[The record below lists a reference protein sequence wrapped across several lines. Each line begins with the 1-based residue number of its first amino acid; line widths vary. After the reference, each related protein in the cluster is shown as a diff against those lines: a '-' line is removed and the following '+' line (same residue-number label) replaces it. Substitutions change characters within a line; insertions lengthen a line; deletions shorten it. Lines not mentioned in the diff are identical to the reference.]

1 MTKHRLSALLIAT
14 SLTAALVAGCSS
26 SSSKSSGSGT
36 TQSTASSGASTTA
49 AGAQAAVF
57 PRSVKHAMGTAEIKA
72 RPKRVVVLD
81 SGELDDVTLL
91 GITPVGAVSPHLK
104 SEGGFPAYLKDKI
117 GGTVDVGPMTE
128 PNLELITSLKP
139 DLILTSK
146 VRHEKI
152 YAQLD
157 AIAPTVMA
165 ETTGF
170 PWKANLELYA
180 QALGKETEAKAAMT
194 QYEARAAKLG
204 EAIKAKNGGTM
215 PTVSVVR
222 FVAGP
227 TRLYQKS
234 SFSGVVLK
242 DVGLPRPAAEDV
254 DALMLEV
261 SAEQIGKADADLVF
275 VTTSDDPSK
284 TKETEVQGTAVW
296 KDLPAVKA
304 GHVVNVPDETW
315 MSGIGVQ
322 AADQMLV
329 DIAKATGVDAPK

>member
-1 MTKHRLSALLIAT
+1 MTTHRLSASLIAT
-14 SLTAALVAGCSS
+14 ALAATLLAGCGSS
-26 SSSKSSGSGT
+26 SSAGSGG
-36 TQSTASSGASTTA
+36 TQNTASHSA
-49 AGAQAAVF
+49 ADAPAAAF
-57 PRSVKHAMGTAEIKA
+57 PRSVKHAMGTAEIKSQ
-72 RPKRVVVLD
+72 PKRVVVLD

-104 SEGGFPAYLKDKI
+104 SEGGFPGYLKDKI

-128 PNLELITSLKP
+128 PNLELIASLKP

-152 YAQLD
+152 YAKLN

-170 PWKANLELYA
+170 PWKQNLALYA
-180 QALGKETEAKAAMT
+180 QALGKESEAKTALS

-204 EAIKAKNGGTM
+204 AAIKAKDDGKM

-242 DVGLPRPAAEDV
+242 DVGLPRPPAEDV
-254 DALMLEV
+254 DQLMLEV
-261 SAEQIGKADADLVF
+261 SAEQIGRADADLVF

-284 TKETEVQGTAVW
+284 TKESEVQGTSVW

-304 GHVVNVPDETW
+304 GRVFTVPDETW

-322 AADQMLV
+322 AADQMLQ
-329 DIAKATGVDAPK
+329 DIAKAAGVDAPQ

>member
-1 MTKHRLSALLIAT
+1 MNKHRLSAFLIAT
-14 SLTAALVAGCSS
+14 SLSAALVAGCSS
-26 SSSKSSGSGT
+26 SKGSSGSGT
-36 TQSTASSGASTTA
+36 TTTTQNTASVADA
-49 AGAQAAVF
+49 PAGSF
-57 PRSVKHAMGTAEIKA
+57 PRSVKHAMGTAVIKVQ
-72 RPKRVVVLD
+72 PKRVVVLD

-117 GGTVDVGPMTE
+117 GGAVDVGPMTE

-152 YAQLD
+152 YSQLA

-170 PWKANLELYA
+170 PWKANLALYA
-180 QALGKETEAKAAMT
+180 QALGKETEAKTAMAR
-194 QYEARAAKLG
+194 YEARAAKLG
-204 EAIKAKNGGTM
+204 EAIKAKNGGKL

-254 DALMLEV
+254 DRLMLEV
-261 SAEQIGKADADLVF
+261 SAEQTGKADADVVF

-284 TKETEVQGTAVW
+284 TKETEVQGTSVW

-304 GHVVNVPDETW
+304 GRVFTVPDETW

-322 AADQMLV
+322 AADRMLV
-329 DIAKATGVDAPK
+329 DIAKATGVDAPR

>member
-1 MTKHRLSALLIAT
+1 MIKHRLSAILIAT
-14 SLTAALVAGCSS
+14 SLSAVLLAGCGSS
-26 SSSKSSGSGT
+26 SSSGGSSSKTQNAGS
-36 TQSTASSGASTTA
+36 STTA
-49 AGAQAAVF
+49 DAPAAAF
-57 PRSVKHAMGTAEIKA
+57 PRSVKHAMGTAEIKTQ
-72 RPKRVVVLD
+72 PKRVVVLD

-91 GITPVGAVSPHLK
+91 GIKPVGAVSPHLK
-104 SEGGFPAYLKDKI
+104 SEGGFPSYLKDKI

-152 YAQLD
+152 YSKLN

-170 PWKANLELYA
+170 PWKANLALYA
-180 QALGKETEAKAAMT
+180 QALGKESEAKAAVA

-204 EAIKAKNGGTM
+204 EAIKAKNNGKL

-242 DVGLPRPAAEDV
+242 DVGLPRPPAEDV
-254 DALMLEV
+254 DQLMLEI
-261 SAEQIGKADADLVF
+261 SPEQIGKADADLVF

-284 TKETEVQGTAVW
+284 TKETEVQGTSVW
-296 KDLPAVKA
+296 KDLPAVKE
-304 GHVVNVPDETW
+304 HRVFTVPDETW

-322 AADQMLV
+322 AADQMLL
-329 DIAKATGVDAPK
+329 DIAKATGVEAPK